1 MFKVYKKLLNYVPEK
16 KYLAYIAIALSF
28 VSTFLTLAAYFY
40 LYQFLNE
47 IIILNNPNAGL
58 KLAWRI
64 AGLIAAGGVV
74 YFISVLVSHVLGFRL
89 ETNLRKRGIDGMSTS
104 SFRFYDLNP
113 SGRTRKLI
121 DDNASDTHN
130 IVAHLIPDNA
140 KAVITP
146 IACIALGFYVN
157 WKVGVVLITITSF
170 TLSFVKL
177 MAGEQKFMVT
187 YQNALENMSSE
198 TVEYVR
204 GMPVIKIFGSSIVS
218 FKALY
223 KAITDYSK
231 YALNYSMSSKRPYV
245 NLQWGFYGVIAI
257 LIPLILL
264 FMDINKNPNL
274 LAVQLIMTLFLAG
287 VLFASIMSIMYVSM
301 YVFLGINATDK
312 LETLFKDMQSDKL
325 NFGTKEDF
333 NNYDIEFD
341 NVTFS
346 YGENPVFEDL
356 SFKLDEGKSYALVG
370 ASGSG
375 KSTIAKLISGF
386 YKVEKGE
393 IKIGGKPIE
402 AYSEEAIIKNIAF
415 VFQDVKLFKT
425 SIYENVQL
433 ANKNATREEVM
444 EAMRLAGCDTIISKF
459 KNKENTIIGSKGVY
473 LSGGEKQRIAIA
485 RAILK
490 DAKIVIFDE
499 ASAAI
504 DPDNEHELQKAFA
517 NLMKNRTVIM
527 IAHRLSSIRQVD
539 EIIVLDEGKIVER
552 GTDSNLIKKDG
563 EYKRLL
569 ELYNMA
575 NDWRVKYV

>member
-1 MFKVYKKLLNYVPEK
+1 MFKVYKKLLSYVPEK
-16 KYLAYIAIALSF
+16 KHLAYIAIGLSII
-28 VSTFLTLAAYFY
+28 STFLTLAAYFY
-40 LYQFLNE
+40 VYQFLNE

-58 KLAWRI
+58 NLAWHI
-64 AGLIAAGGVV
+64 AGLIAVGGVV
-74 YFISVLVSHVLGFRL
+74 YFISVLVSHALGFRL
-89 ETNLRKRGIDGMSTS
+89 ETNLRKRGIDGLSTS

-113 SGRTRKLI
+113 SGRTRKII
-121 DDNASDTHN
+121 DDNAADTHT

-140 KAVITP
+140 KAIITP

-157 WKVGVVLITITSF
+157 WKVGVVLIAITSLS
-170 TLSFVKL
+170 LSFVKL
-177 MAGEQKFMVT
+177 MGGEEKFMVN
-187 YQNALENMSSE
+187 YQNALEKMSSE

-257 LIPLILL
+257 LIPIILL
-264 FMDINKNPNL
+264 FMDINKNPGL
-274 LAVQLIMTLFLAG
+274 LAVRLIMTLFLAG
-287 VLFASIMSIMYVSM
+287 VLFASIMKIMYVSM
-301 YVFLGINATDK
+301 YIFLGTNAADK
-312 LETLFKDMQSDKL
+312 LEALFEDMQRDRL

-333 NNYDIEFD
+333 KNYDIEFD
-341 NVTFS
+341 NVTFA

-370 ASGSG
+370 SSGSG

-386 YKVEKGE
+386 YKVDKGA
-393 IKIGGKPIE
+393 IKIGGEPIE
-402 AYSEEAIIKNIAF
+402 TYSEDAIIKNIAF

-425 SIYENVQL
+425 SLYENVQL
-433 ANKNATREEVM
+433 ANRNATREEVM
-444 EAMRLAGCDTIISKF
+444 EAMRLAGCDSIISKF
-459 KNKENTIIGSKGVY
+459 KDKENTIIGSKGVY

-504 DPDNEHELQKAFA
+504 DPDNEHELQKAFS
-517 NLMKNRTVIM
+517 NLMKDRTVIM

-539 EIIVLDEGKIVER
+539 EIIVLEEGKIVER
-552 GTDSNLIKKDG
+552 GTDSELIKKDR

-569 ELYNMA
+569 ELYNVA

>member
-1 MFKVYKKLLNYVPEK
+1 MLQVYKKLLAYVPEK
-16 KYLAYIAIALSF
+16 RHLAFLAIILSF
-28 VSTFLTLAAYFY
+28 ISTFLTLAAYFY
-40 LYQFLNE
+40 LYQFLKE
-47 IIILNNPNAGL
+47 IILFDNPETGF
-58 KLAWRI
+58 KLAWLI
-64 AGLIAAGGVV
+64 AGLIAAGGII

-89 ETNLRKRGIDGMSTS
+89 ETNLRKRGIDGLSTS

-140 KAVITP
+140 KAIITP
-146 IACIALGFYVN
+146 IACIALGFYVD
-157 WKVGVVLITITSF
+157 WKVGLVLIGITSF

-177 MAGEQKFMVT
+177 MAGEQQFMIT
-187 YQNALENMSSE
+187 YQNALEKMSSE

-204 GMPVIKIFGSSIVS
+204 GMPVIKIFGSSVVS

-223 KAITDYSK
+223 KSITDYSK
-231 YALNYSMSSKRPYV
+231 YALDYAMSSKRPYV

-264 FMDINKNPNL
+264 FMDINRSPGL
-274 LAVQLIMTLFLAG
+274 IAVNLIMTLFLAG

-301 YVFLGINATDK
+301 YIFLGTNAADK
-312 LETLFKDMQSDKL
+312 LEALFEDMQRDRL
-325 NFGTKEDF
+325 NFGNKEEF
-333 NNYDIEFD
+333 KNYDIEFE
-341 NVTFS
+341 NVNFA
-346 YGENPVFEDL
+346 YGDNPVFEDL

-386 YKVEKGE
+386 YKVDGGS
-393 IKIGGKPIE
+393 IKIGGEAIE
-402 AYSEEAIIKNIAF
+402 TYSEDAIIKNIAF

-425 SIYENVQL
+425 SLYENVQL
-433 ANKNATREEVM
+433 ANRNASREEVM
-444 EAMRLAGCDTIISKF
+444 EAMKLAGCDSIISKF
-459 KNKENTIIGSKGVY
+459 KDRENTIIGSKGVY

-485 RAILK
+485 GAILK

-539 EIIVLDEGKIVER
+539 EIIVLEEGKIVER
-552 GTDSNLIKKDG
+552 GNDKDLLKDDT

-569 ELYNMA
+569 ELYNKA